1 VTPSHVEALFWWL
14 LRTLES
20 ASDHPIAKCVVAA
33 LDETQGLPVLAAPSN
48 FECINGRG
56 VQCVVEQL
64 GGCTARVGNL
74 SFYEETRHS
83 LNKAETQASQKLMAW
98 ISDLQHHGHTVVVM
112 HVDSQLLGAVA
123 LRDPIRDDAEWVVR
137 YLTNKLGLEV
147 WMCSG
152 DNAATAQSVADE
164 VGIQHVV
171 AEALPLT
178 KSQCIQQ
185 LQQRTGQRVGF
196 VGDGINDAP
205 ALAEADVGIALG
217 VGAQIAIEAADVTL
231 LRSELSECVAFL
243 ALSKATF
250 RTVLLNFFWAFCFNF
265 VMLPIAAGVFYPS
278 VHVPPLAAGIAMASS
293 SCLVVISSMQLRR
306 FRGPVLPEHTRRKR
320 ARPPQKRYRK
330 IHESDRTPLA
340 AAREH
345 LDDSPGDAQ
354 EPTPQSIGLAI
365 EMHAVNPAEV
375 QPR

>member
-1 VTPSHVEALFWWL
+1 
-14 LRTLES
+14 
-20 ASDHPIAKCVVAA
+20 
-33 LDETQGLPVLAAPSN
+33 
-48 FECINGRG
+48 
-56 VQCVVEQL
+56 
-64 GGCTARVGNL
+64 
-74 SFYEETRHS
+74 
-83 LNKAETQASQKLMAW
+83 
-98 ISDLQHHGHTVVVM
+98 
-112 HVDSQLLGAVA
+112 
-123 LRDPIRDDAEWVVR
+123 
-137 YLTNKLGLEV
+137 
-147 WMCSG
+147 MCSG

-265 VMLPIAAGVFYPS
+265 ACLPLAAGVFYPS
-278 VHVPPLAAGIAMASS
+278 VHIPPLAAGIAMATS
-293 SCLVVISSMQLRR
+293 SCLVVCSSLLIQN
-306 FRGPVLPEHTRRKR
+306 F
-320 ARPPQKRYRK
+320 RPPLQSSSITDGHKK
-330 IHESDRTPLA
+330 TGATEEEHSPL
-340 AAREH
+340 
-345 LDDSPGDAQ
+345 LSQTLSTGSPSKDKV
-354 EPTPQSIGLAI
+354 
-365 EMHAVNPAEV
+365 VNPEV
-375 QPR
+375 IGTTAQP